1 MGGVAAVMGTED
13 LMDDDEFDAYCRP
26 DGDDVPTW
34 FYALILIAAGVITLA
49 ALAPVASQA
58 VPRSYP
64 GLTPEVAVS
73 SR

>member
-1 MGGVAAVMGTED
+1 MMGIED
-13 LMDDDEFDAYCRP
+13 LMDDDEFEAYCHP
-26 DGDDVPTW
+26 DGEDVPTW
-34 FYALILIAAGVITLA
+34 FYALVLMGAGIIVLA

-73 SR
+73 AR